1 MRSDFM
7 PLSSSPLKRRHFLGL
22 TTAVAGASFLPR
34 PLAAQTKDF
43 SQITLRAATFRGA
56 DQTLLK
62 ETGLDDFPYKVSF
75 SEFNSGNI
83 IAQAINADALD
94 IGGWSDIPMVLAA
107 TSGARISIVAT
118 LEGPTT
124 DQVLLVPAHSTA
136 KSITD
141 LKGKRIGYI
150 KATTAHYFLIKM
162 LEQQGLSWRDI
173 TPVALGMSEGLTAMK
188 SGSLDGW
195 ATYGYAIQMLEAD
208 KTARILQSAA
218 NILSGHYFIGANPL
232 RLKDPAFR
240 TVAADYLGRLN
251 KAYSI
256 LSNDKPRWAHAVS
269 PVIQVPEPLVLN
281 YLQNQ
286 NRPYHLRAWRRTDIA
301 SAQDIASTFAKNG
314 FLPEGTELEPIFSPA
329 LSDALDRQRSVP

>member
-1 MRSDFM
+1 M
-7 PLSSSPLKRRHFLGL
+7 PLSPSAVKRRSFLGL
-22 TTAVAGASFLPR
+22 ASAAAGSRLLPQG
-34 PLAAQTKDF
+34 LAAQTEDI
-43 SQITLRAATFRGA
+43 SHITLRAATFRGA

-62 ETGLDDFPYKVSF
+62 ETKLDDFPYKVSF

-94 IGGWSDIPMVLAA
+94 IGGWSEIPMVFAA

-124 DQVLLVPAHSTA
+124 DQVLLVPTQSTA
-136 KSITD
+136 KSIKD

-150 KATTAHYFLIKM
+150 KATTAHYFLIRM
-162 LEQQGLSWRDI
+162 LEQHGLSWHDI
-173 TPVALGMSEGLTAMK
+173 TPVALSISEGLTAMK

-195 ATYGYAIQMLEAD
+195 ATYGYAIQMLESD
-208 KTARILQSAA
+208 GTARILQSAA
-218 NILSGHYFIGANPL
+218 DILSGHYFIGANPL
-232 RLKDPAFR
+232 RLKDQAFR
-240 TVAADYLGRLN
+240 VAAADYLGRLN

-256 LSNDKPRWAHAVS
+256 LSHDKPRWAHAVA

-286 NRPYHLRAWRRTDIA
+286 NRPYHLRSWHKNDIT
-301 SAQDIASTFAKNG
+301 SAQEIANTFVRTG
-314 FLPEGTELEPIFSPA
+314 FLPPGTDPAPIFSPV
-329 LSDALDRQRSVP
+329 LSDALDRQSSRL